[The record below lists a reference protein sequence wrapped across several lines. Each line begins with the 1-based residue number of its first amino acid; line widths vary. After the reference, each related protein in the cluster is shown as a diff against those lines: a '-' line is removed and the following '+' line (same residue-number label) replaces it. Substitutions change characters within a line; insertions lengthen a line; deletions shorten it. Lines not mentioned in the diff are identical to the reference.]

1 MKGAT
6 VIGTFRRYFLAGILT
21 LMPVYVTAWILFKV
35 FIVVDRNVRPWIAKA
50 AGYEIPGLGF
60 LTTVLFVLL
69 IGVFASNIIGRS
81 LLNRLEDLF
90 AKVPLFSRIY
100 ISVKQ
105 IGEGIIGK
113 RNLFE
118 RAVVFEY
125 PRSGCWAVGFVT
137 GRHEGVLERV
147 HRKKF
152 EHVFVPTT
160 PNPTSGFLLFL
171 PTEELT
177 DLGLSVEDALKLV
190 ISGGAVSPPPRIP
203 AHPGAPGPGSS
214 HSVAAS
220 GNP

>member
-1 MKGAT
+1 MKGGSLF
-6 VIGTFRRYFLAGILT
+6 GTLRRYFLAGILA
-21 LMPVYVTAWILFKV
+21 LLPVYVTAWILFKV
-35 FIVVDRNVRPWIAKA
+35 FIVVDGNVRPLIAKW

-60 LTTVLFVLL
+60 LTTILFVLL

-81 LLNRLEDLF
+81 ILSRLEDLF

-105 IGEGIIGK
+105 IGEGVIGK

-118 RAVVFEY
+118 RAVLFEY
-125 PRSGCWAVGFVT
+125 PRPGCWAVGFVT
-137 GRHEGVLERV
+137 SRHTGALEKIHQRT
-147 HRKKF
+147 F

-171 PTEELT
+171 PSEDLT

-190 ISGGAVSPPPRIP
+190 ISGGAVSPPPQLP
-203 AHPGAPGPGSS
+203 ASPDAGEGSS
-214 HSVAAS
+214 ESVAAA
-220 GNP
+220 GR

>member
-1 MKGAT
+1 LL
-6 VIGTFRRYFLAGILT
+6 GTLRRYFLAGILA
-21 LMPVYVTAWILFKV
+21 LLPVYVTGWILFKV
-35 FIVVDRNVRPWIAKA
+35 FIVVDRNVRPFIARL

-60 LTTVLFVLL
+60 LATVLFILL
-69 IGVFASNIIGRS
+69 IGAFASNIIGRS
-81 LLNRLEDLF
+81 ALNRLEELF

-105 IGEGIIGK
+105 IGEGVIGK

-125 PRSGCWAVGFVT
+125 PRPGCWAVGFVT
-137 GRHEGVLERV
+137 GRHAGVLERA
-147 HRKKF
+147 HRRKY

-171 PTEELT
+171 PTEDLT

-190 ISGGAVSPPPRIP
+190 ISGGAVSPPPQIP
-203 AHPGAPGPGSS
+203 AHPEAAGPGSTE
-214 HSVAAS
+214 SVAAS
-220 GNP
+220 RNP

>member
-1 MKGAT
+1 MKGGRLF
-6 VIGTFRRYFLAGILT
+6 GTLRRYFLAGILA
-21 LMPVYVTAWILFKV
+21 LLPVYVTAWILFKV
-35 FIVVDRNVRPWIAKA
+35 FIVVDGNVRPWIAKW

-60 LTTVLFVLL
+60 LATILFVLL
-69 IGVFASNIIGRS
+69 IGVFVSNIIGRS
-81 LLNRLEDLF
+81 FLNRLEDLF

-118 RAVVFEY
+118 RAVLFEY
-125 PRSGCWAVGFVT
+125 PRPGCWAVGFVT
-137 GRHEGVLERV
+137 GRHRGVLETV
-147 HRKKF
+147 HQREF

-171 PTEELT
+171 PSEDLT

-190 ISGGAVSPPPRIP
+190 ISGGAVSPPPQLP
-203 AHPGAPGPGSS
+203 ASPDAGRGSS
-214 HSVAAS
+214 ESVAAAGS
-220 GNP
+220 

>member
-1 MKGAT
+1 M
-6 VIGTFRRYFLAGILT
+6 IGTIRKYFLAGILA
-21 LMPVYVTAWILFKV
+21 LLPVYVTGWILFKV
-35 FIVVDRNVRPWIAKA
+35 FSVVDRNVRPFIAKW

-60 LTTVLFVLL
+60 LATVLFVLL
-69 IGVFASNIIGRS
+69 IGIFASNIIGRS
-81 LLNRLEDLF
+81 FLNRLEEVF

-118 RAVVFEY
+118 RAVLFEY
-125 PRSGCWAVGFVT
+125 PRPGCWAVGFVT
-137 GRHEGVLERV
+137 GRHEGVLARQQ
-147 HRKKF
+147 RRQF

-171 PTEELT
+171 PTEDLT

-190 ISGGAVSPPPRIP
+190 ISGGAVSPPSQIP
-203 AHPGAPGPGSS
+203 ASPAPSGRGSKK
-214 HSVAAS
+214 SVAAT
-220 GNP
+220 GKG